1 MDIQAAAP
9 IRFQTI
15 TAIPSGG
22 RSGQFA
28 LSRDQH
34 VEGTVVS
41 VEGDTVVVSI
51 GTQRVEARATGLRA
65 GDQLRLLVR
74 EAGPDRVV
82 MQIVGR
88 GGEGATMRPLA
99 DADLREELGRAGVP
113 ADGPSLAV

>member
-1 MDIQAAAP
+1 MDIQAAAA

-22 RSGQFA
+22 RTGQFA
-28 LSRDQH
+28 VSRDQH

-51 GTQRVEARATGLRA
+51 GSQRVEARATGDLQP

-74 EAGPDRVV
+74 EASPDRVV
-82 MQIVGR
+82 MQIVAR
-88 GGEGATMRPLA
+88 GEAATTMRPLA
-99 DADLREELGRAGVP
+99 DADLREELARAGVP
-113 ADGPSLAV
+113 AGGP

>member
-1 MDIQAAAP
+1 MDIQAAAAV
-9 IRFQTI
+9 RFQTI

-28 LSRDQH
+28 VSRDQH

-51 GTQRVEARATGLRA
+51 GSQRIEARATGDLAA
-65 GDQLRLLVR
+65 GDRLRLLIR
-74 EAGPDRVV
+74 EAGPDKVV

-88 GGEGATMRPLA
+88 GDAATTMRPLG
-99 DADLREELGRAGVP
+99 DADLRDELARA
-113 ADGPSLAV
+113 

>member
-1 MDIQAAAP
+1 MDIQAASP

-22 RSGQFA
+22 RTGQFA
-28 LSRDQH
+28 VSRDQH

-51 GTQRVEARATGLRA
+51 GAQRVEARAAGGLSP

-82 MQIVGR
+82 MQIVAR
-88 GGEGATMRPLA
+88 GDATTTMRPLA
-99 DADLREELGRAGVP
+99 DSDLREELTRAGVP
-113 ADGPSLAV
+113 ADGPS